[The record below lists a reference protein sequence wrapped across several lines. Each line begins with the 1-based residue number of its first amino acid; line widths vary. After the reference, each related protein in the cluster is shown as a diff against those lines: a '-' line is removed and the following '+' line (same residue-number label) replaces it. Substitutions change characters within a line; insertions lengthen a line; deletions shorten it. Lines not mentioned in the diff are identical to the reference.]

1 MAQPLVVKKDDDLD
15 EEGARA
21 PFASRFPH
29 LSPTSLRSCAR
40 ACAPRSA
47 LAGP

>member
-21 PFASRFPH
+21 RV
-29 LSPTSLRSCAR
+29 
-40 ACAPRSA
+40 SA
-47 LAGP
+47 LVCLASFL